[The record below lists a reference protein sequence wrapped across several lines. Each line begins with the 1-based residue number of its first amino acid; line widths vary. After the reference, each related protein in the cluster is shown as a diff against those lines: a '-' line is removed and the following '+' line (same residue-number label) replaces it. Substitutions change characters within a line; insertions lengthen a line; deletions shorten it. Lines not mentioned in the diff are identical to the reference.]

1 MSFSS
6 SVKNE
11 VARKKLSDIC
21 DMTAEL
27 SGMLPMCGALKFNQ
41 FQIVTLSFNT
51 ENASVARRI
60 FTFLK
65 RYYSEDVEVVVSK
78 SKQLKKNNIYSVI
91 LKDGSAV
98 KTLLYDSDF
107 IKDENVFMPNY
118 KPFFL
123 LENDCCKRSY
133 IRGAFLGAGSI
144 SNPEKS
150 YHLEFVSNNEEH
162 AKFLSS
168 LINSY
173 NLNSKIIKRKENYV
187 IYLKEA
193 EQISDLLA
201 IIGATN
207 SVLEFEN
214 IRVVK
219 YMKNRVNR
227 IVNCETANLNKTV
240 NASVKQV
247 NDILYIKESIGLN
260 SLPEPLREV
269 AVLRVEN
276 RDSSLKEIG
285 EMLDPPVGKS
295 GINHRLNKIK
305 KIASKL
311 RSEQDD
317 FKNSNAKK

>member
-11 VARKKLSDIC
+11 VAKKKVEDLCDII
-21 DMTAEL
+21 AEL
-27 SGMLPMCGALKFNQ
+27 AGLIPMCGSLKFNQ
-41 FQIVTLSFNT
+41 FQIVTLNFNT

-65 RYYSEDVEVVVSK
+65 NYYSDDVEVVVSK

-91 LKDGSAV
+91 LKDGNAV
-98 KTLLYDSDF
+98 KVLLYDLDF
-107 IKDENVFMPNY
+107 LRDENVFMPNY
-118 KPFFL
+118 RVNSVL
-123 LENDCCKRSY
+123 QSDCCKRAY

-144 SNPEKS
+144 TNPERS
-150 YHLEFVSNNEEH
+150 YHLEFVSNNNEH
-162 AKFLSS
+162 ANFLSN
-168 LINSY
+168 LINEFG
-173 NLNSKIIKRKENYV
+173 LNSKIIKRKDNYV

-193 EQISDLLA
+193 EQISDLLT

-227 IVNCETANLNKTV
+227 IVNCETANLSKTV
-240 NASVKQV
+240 EASIKQV
-247 NDILYIKESIGLN
+247 EDILYIQNTIGLDKLD
-260 SLPEPLREV
+260 LPLQEV
-269 AVLRVEN
+269 ALLRVEN

-285 EMLDPPVGKS
+285 DMLNPPIGKS

-317 FKNSNAKK
+317 NKNSNAKK